1 MKKLLLSIVSL
12 TTLGLMAQLDV
23 TGTWVLKPVANAMAV
38 GPAKG
43 DYSWWGNPADEVAG
57 ARACQFDDEFVL
69 SEDGTFKNVFGE
81 ETFLEGWQGA
91 DGCGAPVAP
100 FDGSANAT
108 WTLDETANTLTVY
121 GKGAFIGIPK
131 VINMKEISSVDD
143 AADSITY
150 MVSVNADTMTLE
162 IQINTDGAH
171 WKFDLVRKRV
181 ALNPVGTWRLAPKA
195 NAMAVGPTKGDYSW
209 WGNPADEVEG
219 ARACQFDDDF
229 VFMADGTFKNVF
241 GDETFIEAW
250 QGSEGCGAPVA
261 PFDGSAAA
269 QWSADDKTITVTGK
283 GAFLG
288 IPKVINMKE
297 ISTVDDAA
305 ESITYMASIT
315 EDTMIL
321 EIQINDAGAHWMF
334 ELVKQADNSM
344 ANRAIQVGSL
354 KVYPNPVNDMIFV
367 SRVNAKSIITIRDFS
382 GKVINSIN
390 GVNAMGGINVSNL
403 KTGAYLIEMTNNNNV
418 QTAKFIKN

>member
-1 MKKLLLSIVSL
+1 M
-12 TTLGLMAQLDV
+12 
-23 TGTWVLKPVANAMAV
+23 
-38 GPAKG
+38 
-43 DYSWWGNPADEVAG
+43 E
-57 ARACQFDDEFVL
+57 
-69 SEDGTFKNVFGE
+69 
-81 ETFLEGWQGA
+81 
-91 DGCGAPVAP
+91 
-100 FDGSANAT
+100 
-108 WTLDETANTLTVY
+108 
-121 GKGAFIGIPK
+121 
-131 VINMKEISSVDD
+131 
-143 AADSITY
+143 
-150 MVSVNADTMTLE
+150 
-162 IQINTDGAH
+162 
-171 WKFDLVRKRV
+171 
-181 ALNPVGTWRLAPKA
+181 
-195 NAMAVGPTKGDYSW
+195 
-209 WGNPADEVEG
+209 
-219 ARACQFDDDF
+219 
-229 VFMADGTFKNVF
+229 DGTFKNVF
-241 GDETFIEAW
+241 GDETFLEAW
-250 QGSEGCGAPVA
+250 QGSDGCGTPVA

-321 EIQINDAGAHWMF
+321 EIQINDAGAHWKF

-367 SRVNAKSIITIRDFS
+367 SGVNAKSVITIRDFS

-390 GVNAMGGINVSNL
+390 GVNAMGGVNVSNL